1 MHEVIYI
8 ADELSGRFRETPLFD
23 QVAALQGEP
32 YRDMVTRRT
41 IRFTENGKAYFAK
54 VHFGVGWW
62 EIFKNL
68 LQGRLPVISAA
79 NEWHA
84 LRHLAG
90 TGIDTLEPVL
100 YCKSGW
106 NPARIRSCIITR
118 ALDNTINLD
127 DLLHKKTD
135 DGNFSDGSKSGSN
148 DGSKS
153 GSNSGSNDGS
163 KSGSNSP
170 LTSHVTSNAKRKLI
184 IKIAEIARGMHTQGM
199 NHRDF
204 YLCHLLLDQTTQQ
217 GSKLF
222 LIDLHRAQLRR
233 RVPARWRTKDLG
245 GLLFSA
251 LETGLTQRD
260 ILRFIRAYLP
270 EGTSLRAS
278 LSRDRSFWK
287 RVQRRA
293 TKLYLQDHASMSR
306 DIARLTG
313 RDDPS

>member
-23 QVAALQGEP
+23 QVAALQGEL

-84 LRHLAG
+84 LRHLAA

-148 DGSKS
+148 D
-153 GSNSGSNDGS
+153 
-163 KSGSNSP
+163 P

-233 RVPARWRTKDLG
+233 RIPARWRAKDLG

-270 EGTSLRAS
+270 EGTSMRAS

-313 RDDPS
+313 REGPS